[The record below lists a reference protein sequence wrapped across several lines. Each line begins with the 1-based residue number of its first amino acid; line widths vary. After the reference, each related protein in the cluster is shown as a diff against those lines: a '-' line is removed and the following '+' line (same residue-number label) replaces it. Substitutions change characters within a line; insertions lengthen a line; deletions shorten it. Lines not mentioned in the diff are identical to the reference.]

1 MRKLNKATHAMALA
15 LGLGAFAGSAQAIL
29 IDNGITGDGFWQ
41 VDVQNGGESRNGN
54 LDPTGS
60 PDGITGATDV
70 IYDYFHY
77 VDVGADGGAVQL
89 GNTTVTTAAHLSGN
103 NQVTS
108 AGSFAG
114 QNGTIFW
121 TSVSSIA
128 AGSPLYQTTLSF
140 SSANPFGVVRLSQY
154 LDEDVMGVNND
165 NLVVIGTPGASDF
178 QLLTID
184 GTYSVGVSHSAG
196 YASALGASYIGWAAD
211 QYSALGNAITGAG
224 AAYSI
229 AGVVNTGN
237 LPPISDPRFP
247 GNPVYGP
254 NDITSAIAFDLN
266 PLSTSASI
274 TFALGGLPSGEV
286 PPSVDPL
293 PEPAS
298 FSLFGLG
305 LAALGFVRRKQRK
318 A

>member
-1 MRKLNKATHAMALA
+1 MRKLNKAAVALA

-29 IDNGITGDGFWQ
+29 VDNGIVGDGFWQ
-41 VDVQNGGESRNGN
+41 VDVQNGGESRTGN
-54 LDPTGS
+54 LDPTGA
-60 PDGITGATDV
+60 TTTTDV

-77 VDVGADGGAVQL
+77 VDVGADGGGVQL
-89 GNTTVTTAAHLSGN
+89 GATTVTTAAHLSGS

-154 LDEDVMGVNND
+154 LDEDVLGASD
-165 NLVVIGTPGASDF
+165 DHLVVVGTPGANDF

-184 GTYSVGVSHSAG
+184 NTDNVGVSHSAG
-196 YASALGASYIGWAAD
+196 YASATGASYIGWAAD
-211 QYSALGNAITGAG
+211 SFSNLKNAITGPG

-229 AGVVNTGN
+229 PGVVNTAN
-237 LPPISDPRFP
+237 LPPIADPRYP
-247 GNPVYGP
+247 GNPAYGAR
-254 NDITSAIAFDLN
+254 DITSAIAFDLN
-266 PLSTSASI
+266 ASATSATI
-274 TFALGGLPSGEV
+274 TFALGGLPSGEA
-286 PPSVDPL
+286 PPSVDTV

-305 LAALGFVRRKQRK
+305 LAGLGFVRRRQRK

>member
-1 MRKLNKATHAMALA
+1 MLKLNQAAYALA
-15 LGLGAFAGSAQAIL
+15 LAAFAGSAQAIF
-29 IDNGITGDGFWQ
+29 IDNGVTGDGFWQ

-60 PDGITGATDV
+60 PGGTTAATDV

-77 VDVGADGGAVQL
+77 IDVGADGGAVQL
-89 GNTTVTTAAHLSGN
+89 GSTTVTTAAYASGA

-140 SSANPFGVVRLSQY
+140 SSANPFGVVRISQY
-154 LDEDVMGVNND
+154 LDEDVLGAGDD

-184 GTYSVGVSHSAG
+184 GTNSVGVSHSAG
-196 YASALGASYIGWAAD
+196 YASATGASYIGWAAD
-211 QYSALGNAITGAG
+211 QYSALKTAITGAG

-229 AGVVNTGN
+229 AGVVNTAA
-237 LPPISDPRFP
+237 LPPIVDSRYP
-247 GNPVYGP
+247 GNPAYGSR
-254 NDITSAIAFDLN
+254 DITSAIAFDLN
-266 PLSTSASI
+266 ASATSASI
-274 TFALGGLPSGEV
+274 VFALGGLPSGEA
-286 PPSVDPL
+286 PPPVDPL

-298 FSLFGLG
+298 VSLFGLG
-305 LAALGFVRRKQRK
+305 LAALNLARRKQRK